1 MSGLAQTIGTPLA
14 TFQEW
19 AAPKSGKLRG
29 SAFPAQ
35 GNALAV
41 VKRTCVMLKRIAVW
55 IVSMCLVGVSGAVC
69 QDECRSSSMVPV
81 THGTGSTVPAVHK
94 SAQQEV
100 PDAPSASAARKSEPV
115 GTFRRESSL
124 TPATPPPNLAVVYEP
139 ARAQKQPTDFLSKLL
154 DPSVTRQP
162 SRYRASSRD
171 SLLGRATD
179 AASSILVTRD
189 ESGNRRIN
197 TSYFVGV
204 LTMVAAHRAEHPYWA
219 RSSASAP
226 LGDFGSTVGN
236 DAGMNLLHEFG
247 PGMREAVAGHM
258 PSFVFRIQKRI
269 EREVSPQ
276 PPVQRP
282 GR

>member
-1 MSGLAQTIGTPLA
+1 
-14 TFQEW
+14 
-19 AAPKSGKLRG
+19 
-29 SAFPAQ
+29 
-35 GNALAV
+35 
-41 VKRTCVMLKRIAVW
+41 MLKRIAVW
-55 IVSMCLVGVSGAVC
+55 IVSINLVGVPGAVC
-69 QDECRSSSMVPV
+69 QGQHRSSSMVPV
-81 THGTGSTVPAVHK
+81 THGTGSIAPAVHK
-94 SAQQEV
+94 SAREAL
-100 PDAPSASAARKSEPV
+100 PDAPSATAAPQSEAVRTFPRK
-115 GTFRRESSL
+115 TSL

-139 ARAQKQPTDFLSKLL
+139 VRVQKEPTDFLSKLL
-154 DPSVTRQP
+154 DPSVVRQP

-189 ESGNRRIN
+189 ESGNRRLN

-269 EREVSPQ
+269 VREVSPQ